1 MVSDAVVRDLGA
13 VVIDVDNLTAMAA
26 FWGALLGEEPGLP
39 RSGGNWLTVGALKN
53 DSWLVLQKVSEPK
66 RVKNRVHLDF
76 RVDDLD
82 IAIACIIELG
92 GSQLSTPTTGGGVIM
107 ADPEGNE
114 FCIGAF
120 QRAREGYRVS

>member
-1 MVSDAVVRDLGA
+1 
-13 VVIDVDNLTAMAA
+13 
-26 FWGALLGEEPGLP
+26 
-39 RSGGNWLTVGALKN
+39 
-53 DSWLVLQKVSEPK
+53 LVLQKVSEPK